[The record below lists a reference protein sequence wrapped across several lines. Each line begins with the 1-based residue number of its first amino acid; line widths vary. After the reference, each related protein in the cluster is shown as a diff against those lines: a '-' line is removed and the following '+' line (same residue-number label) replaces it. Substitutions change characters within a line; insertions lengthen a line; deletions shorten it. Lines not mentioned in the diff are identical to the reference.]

1 MRNSLSYV
9 TKFLPFSPL
18 LGVYEFSRQHSL
30 RYKSRKNNKKSNFS
44 FSFSLPTC
52 LQVFLNFSS
61 IIGAPTKADNAGQ
74 PSLNVHNL
82 QKLEHAPTLLS
93 TSPTPNAYRIPL
105 IRTPTCLSPNNQL
118 TQHTR
123 QREAPISAGIWVL
136 FHKCVPHH
144 TLSQSGLLYYWMD

>member
-1 MRNSLSYV
+1 
-9 TKFLPFSPL
+9 
-18 LGVYEFSRQHSL
+18 
-30 RYKSRKNNKKSNFS
+30 
-44 FSFSLPTC
+44 
-52 LQVFLNFSS
+52 
-61 IIGAPTKADNAGQ
+61 
-74 PSLNVHNL
+74 
-82 QKLEHAPTLLS
+82 LS

-144 TLSQSGLLYYWMD
+144 TLSQSGLLYYWMDWVGRRGELALGLDGLWHKWHVRQEQGYLCFLEVCCMLLAGSGNHCTSLLEWHNRKLWKYQLLKSQERTCKIKEIQSSYF